1 MCNCGK
7 NSSTP
12 PTGSKARA
20 SRNQAQEAADRAAK
34 VAAARAD
41 NPSTTRIG
49 AAATSVSQTF
59 SLGDGLTFG
68 SALERD
74 AYLARNRA

>member
-7 NSSTP
+7 NSATP
-12 PTGSKARA
+12 PTGTKARA
-20 SRNQAQEAADRAAK
+20 AQRED
-34 VAAARAD
+34 AAARAKAVAQARAE

-49 AAATSVSQTF
+49 ASATTVTQTF
-59 SLGDGLTFG
+59 SLGDGLVFG

-74 AYLARNRA
+74 AYLARHGR

>member
-7 NSSTP
+7 NTP
-12 PTGSKARA
+12 PVGTKARA
-20 SRNQAQEAADRAAK
+20 NAQAQTQAERAAAERK
-34 VAAARAD
+34 ARAD

-49 AAATSVSQTF
+49 AAAGVTQTF
-59 SLGDGLTFG
+59 SLGDITFG

-74 AYLARNRA
+74 AYLARNR

>member
-7 NSSTP
+7 NQTQ
-12 PTGSKARA
+12 PTGTVKRA
-20 SRNQAQEAADRAAK
+20 QNNQAQAAADRAKA
-34 VAAARAD
+34 VAEARAA

-49 AAATSVSQTF
+49 AAAGVTQTF
-59 SLGDGLTFG
+59 SLGDITFG

-74 AYLARNRA
+74 AYLARHGR

>member
-7 NSSTP
+7 NSTP
-12 PTGSKARA
+12 PTGSSARA
-20 SRNQAQEAADRAAK
+20 SRVQSQDAVNKAKAAAEARAA
-34 VAAARAD
+34 
-41 NPSTTRIG
+41 NPSTSRIG
-49 AAATSVSQTF
+49 TQSSVSQTF

-74 AYLARNRA
+74 AYLARNGR

>member
-7 NSSTP
+7 NSATP
-12 PTGSKARA
+12 PTGTKARA
-20 SRNQAQEAADRAAK
+20 GQVQAQNAAERAAA
-34 VAAARAD
+34 VAKARQE

-49 AAATSVSQTF
+49 AAAGVTQTF
-59 SLGDGLTFG
+59 SLGDRTFG

-74 AYLARNRA
+74 AWLARNGA